1 MISVHKFMVLGQLK
15 NSTWGKVGFLLW
27 GHPVLQA
34 YPACTGQDPQ
44 LTQNNSFKHSNNT
57 KLEGGTQLSK
67 GRVCTV
73 CFGKG

>member
-34 YPACTGQDPQ
+34 YPACTGQDP
-44 LTQNNSFKHSNNT
+44 LTDPK
-57 KLEGGTQLSK
+57 
-67 GRVCTV
+67 
-73 CFGKG
+73 